1 MSDWWA
7 WSTLGLLLA
16 LLGIRA
22 WVVESGHATL
32 GRTPVKVKVLTGACA
47 VAAVLVTGVV
57 TADGGA
63 RLAWLVLHPAEAQAI
78 EDAEKAAAEAEK
90 AAAEAAQN
98 GVTDPDAVPQAPP
111 AAGPPGPPPAGQP
124 VPGPAGP

>member
-1 MSDWWA
+1 MADWWA
-7 WSTLGLLLA
+7 WGTLGLFLA

-57 TADGGA
+57 AVDGGA
-63 RLAWLVLHPAEAQAI
+63 RLAWLVLHPAEAQAL
-78 EDAEKAAAEAEK
+78 EDAEKAAAEAEQ
-90 AAAEAAQN
+90 AAVDAAEN
-98 GVTDPDAVPQAPP
+98 GVTDPAAVPP
-111 AAGPPGPPPAGQP
+111 AGPPAPAGQPVPGQP
-124 VPGPAGP
+124 VPGPAGS